1 MEQAETVDSNM
12 PPTEEQ
18 QRQTSTEEQQVE
30 QPQVDQPQVDQPQVE
45 QPPAEPAPPD
55 EPFTMDTAMEHMRI
69 LIAKVE
75 ELQNANTELAA
86 ANYSLED
93 HQIPALQ
100 EENQA
105 LTAQRIV
112 HLREIDELKED
123 FTSQRNRRLKT
134 ETELDA
140 LKVNIERL
148 EAYLGFARLTF
159 SDEDHISLEGTV
171 TAIKRQILAQGL
183 TQLEAAEQLHHGIRS
198 LPEENTL
205 GDYVEFLTNH
215 LNEDKSGVYALRKTM
230 LLQHQKRIAEY
241 LAAMGCFYCNCG
253 RCLND
258 HIRNRSMDLFHLCP
272 RCLATPYCDITCATR
287 YQAIHALVCNT
298 HPAWKSDD
306 QRPIN
311 YCGFVPLIT
320 SALKPARTLPSY
332 PPILN
337 PSPTTFGETAI
348 TIMSGTER
356 HWTQSKQGVIS
367 LTQQGWKPI
376 KTTGTTVKKW
386 SHEATGKVV
395 WVIDEALPRIH
406 YVNVNRPLEH
416 VNPRDELVVY
426 TQAVYDNMRDKH
438 STNLEQMEQIRLQ
451 REAAKKKAIDDKK
464 LLALAA
470 KSILHPNRIPKKRKT
485 EVPEVSDADAVHEE
499 TTDERKKGAQGTQK
513 G

>member
-1 MEQAETVDSNM
+1 MEQTAAVDSNM

-18 QRQTSTEEQQVE
+18 QPQVE
-30 QPQVDQPQVDQPQVE
+30 QPQ
-45 QPPAEPAPPD
+45 ATPAPPD
-55 EPFTMDTAMEHMRI
+55 EPFTLDTAMENMSI
-69 LIAKVE
+69 LIAKVD
-75 ELQNANTELAA
+75 ELQNANNELAA
-86 ANYSLED
+86 DNYSMVD
-93 HQIPALQ
+93 QIPALQ
-100 EENQA
+100 EEIQA

-112 HLREIDELKED
+112 HLREIDDLKED
-123 FTSQRNRRLKT
+123 FNYQRQRRLKT
-134 ETELDA
+134 ETEIDA
-140 LKVNIERL
+140 LKVNIDRL

-159 SDEDHISLEGTV
+159 SDEDHINLERNV
-171 TAIKRQILAQGL
+171 TAIKRQILAQGI
-183 TQLEAAEQLHHGIRS
+183 TQPEAAELLHHGLRT

-241 LAAMGCFYCNCG
+241 LAATGCFFCNCG

-258 HIRNRSMDLFHLCP
+258 HIKNRSLDLFHLCP

-406 YVNVNRPLEH
+406 YVNVDRPLEH

-438 STNLEQMEQIRLQ
+438 STNLEQMEQIKLQ
-451 REAAKKKAIDDKK
+451 REAAKKAATDAKKA
-464 LLALAA
+464 ARARR
-470 KSILHPNRIPKKRKT
+470 STHPAP
-485 EVPEVSDADAVHEE
+485 
-499 TTDERKKGAQGTQK
+499 
-513 G
+513 